1 MWMLFQS
8 KHSLSEQNACVTR
21 LFEWNYLTKTIQN
34 QQFGPD
40 IYPWISQDFQKNP
53 PTGYIPNRIYTHE
66 PLYGLMLMRMKEVSL
81 QWTFLCKGRDLNV
94 ALSKCSSRQ
103 LSQTVGPCVDLLWP
117 EHSVESRFRVQTTI
131 MQQYS
136 TGAHSITL
144 CGTYRIHLHEDQG
157 KWSRLFLVHCLGMRQ

>member
-66 PLYGLMLMRMKEVSL
+66 PLYFRLSVFGCLDRVSL
-81 QWTFLCKGRDLNV
+81 GLRG
-94 ALSKCSSRQ
+94 
-103 LSQTVGPCVDLLWP
+103 VDTAAVLLLPGSTAHGWCTRLRAP
-117 EHSVESRFRVQTTI
+117 MWGIDTIRVDELWLAHRSVWRRSPFGYCLV
-131 MQQYS
+131 
-136 TGAHSITL
+136 SICPDRCPAASHATMNW
-144 CGTYRIHLHEDQG
+144 R
-157 KWSRLFLVHCLGMRQ
+157 W